1 MKKKT
6 RKKVTAIILCGLL
19 ALQAIIIGGC
29 TAEKKGVQ
37 TMLQSLD
44 TSLQS
49 LEQQNAEATSSA
61 QVSQAASIQAS
72 EAEAAAIQASQAAS
86 IQASEAEAAAQASQV
101 ASIQASEAEAAAQAA
116 SIQASEAEAAAQAS
130 QAASIQASEAE
141 AAQAAQAASIQAS
154 QEAAQPSQGV
164 VSQPPAGY
172 DGPWVGGRTVY
183 LTFDDGPSYLTPQVL
198 DILDRYQ
205 IKATFFVTY
214 TEKPEIVP
222 YYNEI
227 VKRGHT
233 IAIHTA
239 SHEYS
244 QIYSSMEAFTAD
256 FDKIYN
262 YVRDLTGVSCQLYR
276 FPGGSTTNMNLGI
289 REQAK
294 AWLEQRGI
302 IYHDWNV
309 VTGDGEV
316 VTTEEAYHNVIDNI
330 LPRTHPVVLLHDGAK
345 KETTVEA
352 LPRIIETLKTWGFTF
367 APLDPTVEPI
377 RQGINW

>member
-1 MKKKT
+1 MTT
-6 RKKVTAIILCGLL
+6 RKKITTIVLCVLL
-19 ALQAIIIGGC
+19 VLQAIVISGC
-29 TAEKKGVQ
+29 TAQKKGVE
-37 TMLQSLD
+37 TMMQDLES
-44 TSLQS
+44 SLQS
-49 LEQQNAEATSSA
+49 LNQQSVEAS
-61 QVSQAASIQAS
+61 SIQAS
-72 EAEAAAIQASQAAS
+72 
-86 IQASEAEAAAQASQV
+86 
-101 ASIQASEAEAAAQAA
+101 AEAAAQAA
-116 SIQASEAEAAAQAS
+116 S
-130 QAASIQASEAE
+130 
-141 AAQAAQAASIQAS
+141 
-154 QEAAQPSQGV
+154 QPSLGDI
-164 VSQPPAGY
+164 SQPPAGY

-205 IKATFFVTY
+205 VKATFFVTY

-244 QIYSSMEAFTAD
+244 QIYSSIEAFAAD

-276 FPGGSTTNMNLGI
+276 FPGGSTTSLNLGI

-294 AWLEQRGI
+294 AWLTQRGM

-309 VTGDGEV
+309 VTGDGET
-316 VTTEEAYHNVIDNI
+316 VTAEEAYRNVVDNI
-330 LPRTHPVVLLHDGAK
+330 LPRTHPVVLLHDGVK

-367 APLDPTVEPI
+367 ASLDPNVEPI

>member
-1 MKKKT
+1 M
-6 RKKVTAIILCGLL
+6 TAIVLCGLL
-19 ALQAIIIGGC
+19 ALQIMLISGC
-29 TAEKKGVQ
+29 TAKRTAVE
-37 TMLQSLD
+37 TMLQELNS
-44 TSLQS
+44 SLQS
-49 LEQQNAEATSSA
+49 VQQQSVDAE
-61 QVSQAASIQAS
+61 
-72 EAEAAAIQASQAAS
+72 
-86 IQASEAEAAAQASQV
+86 
-101 ASIQASEAEAAAQAA
+101 
-116 SIQASEAEAAAQAS
+116 
-130 QAASIQASEAE
+130 
-141 AAQAAQAASIQAS
+141 AASIQAS
-154 QEAAQPSQGV
+154 QAEAASIQASQAEAASIQASQAEAASIQASQAEVASIQASQAEAASIQASQAEAASIQASQAEAASIQASQQQSAQASQGV
-164 VSQPPAGY
+164 TSQPPEGHE
-172 DGPWVGGRTVY
+172 GPWVGGRTVY

-239 SHEYS
+239 SHEYE
-244 QIYSSMEAFTAD
+244 QIYSSMDAFIAD
-256 FDKIYN
+256 FEKIYN

-276 FPGGSTTNMNLGI
+276 FPGGSTTNLNLGI
-289 REQAK
+289 REQIK

-309 VTGDGEV
+309 VNGDGAT
-316 VTTEEAYHNVIDNI
+316 VTADEAYHNVVDNI
-330 LPRTHPVVLLHDGAK
+330 VQRTHPVVLMHDGVK

-352 LPRIIETLKTWGFTF
+352 LPRIIETLQSWGFTF
-367 APLDPTVEPI
+367 APLDPSVEPI